1 MNLIVIGAVFTALN
15 FTINVTIGAGS
26 YAVDVLP
33 NFIGYFLIFLGCAR
47 MKKEVESFRP
57 ARILSL
63 LLMFFFIGRAVVLF
77 LAPEFAGQS
86 LIRFFINIVH
96 FYLLLLL
103 VRAVMELERR
113 RNLYL
118 YSDKLR
124 KSWIA
129 SAACTATA
137 ALGGVAIVV
146 VTALGLSKVCSLPML
161 DLLRLSEGSK
171 KLAELAESWASAPLT
186 EAQNAIIA
194 RFALVDG
201 VLAIVVAA
209 LAIAAA
215 VFEIVFLYRLHLASK
230 ALREQE

>member
-1 MNLIVIGAVFTALN
+1 MSLIVVGVVFTALN
-15 FTINVTIGAGS
+15 ITINLTIGAGT
-26 YAVDVLP
+26 YALDLLP
-33 NFIGYFLIFLGCAR
+33 NFIGYFLIFLGCGR
-47 MKKEVESFRP
+47 MKAEAESFRP
-57 ARILSL
+57 ARTLSL
-63 LLMFFFIGRAVVLF
+63 LLMFFFIGRVIVLF
-77 LAPEFAGQS
+77 LMPEFAGQS

-103 VRAVMELERR
+103 VRAVMEMERR

-129 SAACTATA
+129 SATCTVTA
-137 ALGGVAIVV
+137 ALGGVAIVF
-146 VTALGLSKVCSLPML
+146 VTATGLSKVVSLPTL

-186 EAQNAIIA
+186 EAQNTIIN
-194 RFALVDG
+194 RFAVVDG

>member
-15 FTINVTIGAGS
+15 ITVNVTIGAGT

-33 NFIGYFLIFLGCAR
+33 NFIGYLLIFIGCGK
-47 MKKEVESFRP
+47 MKKEAESFRP
-57 ARILSL
+57 ARTLSL
-63 LLMFFFIGRAVVLF
+63 LLMFFFIGRVVVLF
-77 LAPEFAGQS
+77 LMPEFAGQS
-86 LIRFFINIVH
+86 LIRFFINIVQ

-103 VRAVMELERR
+103 VRAVMELERQ

-137 ALGGVAIVV
+137 ALGGVAIVF
-146 VTALGLSKVCSLPML
+146 VTAVGLSKVVSLPTL

-171 KLAELAESWASAPLT
+171 NLAELVESRASAPLT

-201 VLAIVVAA
+201 VLAILVSA

-215 VFEIVFLYRLHLASK
+215 IFEILFLFRLHRASN
-230 ALREQE
+230 ALHTQE